1 MENVPVLLIDESND
15 IYRIRFLKRY
25 ELQRTYGMCYINVY
39 NDKYSTILF
48 PDTRSV
54 GYVIYH
60 KEDNIESIHS
70 LNKELL
76 DEFKIYMFRNELIRH
91 TILKEHRKLP
101 RTGKGEKVYYMS
113 RFSTKYN
120 YR

>member
-15 IYRIRFLKRY
+15 IYRIRFIKRY
-25 ELQRTYGMCYINVY
+25 QLQRTHGMVYINIY
-39 NDKYSTILF
+39 SDKYSMVF
-48 PDTRSV
+48 YPDTNSE

-60 KEDNIESIHS
+60 KEDTIESIHS

-91 TILKEHRKLP
+91 TIFKEHRKLS
-101 RTGKGEKVYYMS
+101 RTGVRKEQVYYMS
-113 RFSTKYN
+113 RFSTN
-120 YR
+120 YRR